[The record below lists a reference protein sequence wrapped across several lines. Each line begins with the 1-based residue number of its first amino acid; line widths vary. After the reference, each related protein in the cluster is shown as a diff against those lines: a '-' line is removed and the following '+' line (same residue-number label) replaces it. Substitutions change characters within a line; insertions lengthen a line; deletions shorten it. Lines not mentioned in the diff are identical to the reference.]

1 MRTINE
7 IGAELKELKASE
19 DKLNAELKD
28 VKRQIDDIQKK
39 EIPELF
45 EAQGV
50 TTAKV
55 PGVGTIYLQDKVFA
69 YVKAEDQD
77 RFKDW
82 LRDKGHGDLI
92 KETVHPATLTAWA
105 KEQLEQAKPLPDFVS
120 ASFVTQA
127 TLRKS

>member
-7 IGAELKELKASE
+7 IAEQLLQLKVLESE
-19 DKLNAELKD
+19 HNDALKD
-28 VKRQIDDIQKK
+28 IKRQIDEIQKR

-45 EAQGV
+45 EVQGV
-50 TTAKV
+50 TNAKV
-55 PGVGTIYLQDKVFA
+55 AGVGTIYLQDKVFA

-82 LRDKGHGDLI
+82 LRDNGHGELI
-92 KETVHPATLTAWA
+92 KETVHAATLTAWA
-105 KEQLEQAKPLPDFVS
+105 KEQLEQAKPLPEFVS

-127 TLRKS
+127 ALRKS

>member
-1 MRTINE
+1 MRTIND
-7 IGAELKELKASE
+7 IGAELQKLKASE
-19 DKLNAELKD
+19 DQLNDELKE
-28 VKRQIDDIQKK
+28 VKRKIDDIQKR

-50 TTAKV
+50 TNAKV

-82 LRDKGHGDLI
+82 LRENGHGDLI

-105 KEQLEQAKPLPDFVS
+105 KEQLSEAKPLPDFVS

-127 TLRKS
+127 ALRKS